1 MPPEVSFYLIAVSAV
16 IILGLAKGGF
26 SGVGA
31 LAVPLF
37 SLVTTPVRA
46 AAIILPILIVQDVVG
61 VWAFRHTFS
70 RSVLAL
76 LLPTAAAGVALATVF
91 AARVPVGAVELL
103 VGLISVVFGASRLA
117 KAWQHRATGVP
128 HGPIPGKLY
137 GAVCGVA
144 AGFTSMVAHAGG
156 PPFQLYAMRQ
166 RLDRDH
172 FIGTSAIFFAI
183 VNWMKVPAYWALG
196 QFTRESLS
204 TAAVLLPLAIAS
216 TWAGVWLVRRVPGR
230 NFYKIIYGLLI
241 VVGGKLAWD
250 GASAL
255 LVG

>member
-91 AARVPVGAVELL
+91 AAHVPVGAVELL

-117 KAWQHRATGVP
+117 KA
-128 HGPIPGKLY
+128 
-137 GAVCGVA
+137 
-144 AGFTSMVAHAGG
+144 
-156 PPFQLYAMRQ
+156 
-166 RLDRDH
+166 
-172 FIGTSAIFFAI
+172 
-183 VNWMKVPAYWALG
+183 
-196 QFTRESLS
+196 
-204 TAAVLLPLAIAS
+204 
-216 TWAGVWLVRRVPGR
+216 
-230 NFYKIIYGLLI
+230 
-241 VVGGKLAWD
+241 
-250 GASAL
+250 
-255 LVG
+255 

>member
-172 FIGTSAIFFAI
+172 FIGTSAIFFAAI
-183 VNWMKVPAYWALG
+183 NWVKVPAYVALG
-196 QFTRESLS
+196 QFDRANLTV
-204 TAAVLLPLAIAS
+204 AAWLLPVAIGS
-216 TWAGVWLVRRVPGR
+216 TLAGVWLVRRVPSER
-230 NFYKIIYGLLI
+230 FINIIY
-241 VVGGKLAWD
+241 
-250 GASAL
+250 AL
-255 LVG
+255 MVLVGAKLIFDGLAGL

>member
-1 MPPEVSFYLIAVSAV
+1 MSSEFTFYAVAVSAV

-70 RSVLAL
+70 RPVLAL
-76 LLPTAAAGVALATVF
+76 LLPTAAFGVLLGWGLA
-91 AARVPVGAVELL
+91 AYVPVAAVELI
-103 VGLISVVFGASRLA
+103 VGLISVLFGGSRLA

-137 GAVCGVA
+137 GAVCGIA

-156 PPFQLYAMRQ
+156 PPFQLYAMRA

-172 FIGTSAIFFAI
+172 FIGTSAIFFAAI
-183 VNWMKVPAYWALG
+183 NWVKVPAYFALG
-196 QFTRESLS
+196 QFDRANLTV
-204 TAAVLLPLAIAS
+204 AAWLLPIAIGS
-216 TWAGVWLVRRVPGR
+216 TLAGVWLVRRVSGER
-230 NFYKIIYGLLI
+230 FINI
-241 VVGGKLAWD
+241 VY
-250 GASAL
+250 AL
-255 LVG
+255 MVLVGAKLIFDGLAGL

>member
-1 MPPEVSFYLIAVSAV
+1 MSSEITFYAVAVIAV

-26 SGVGA
+26 TGVGA

-76 LLPTAAAGVALATVF
+76 LLPTAAVGVGLATVF
-91 AARVPVGAVELL
+91 AAHVPIGAVELS
-103 VGLISVVFGASRLA
+103 VGLISVAFGGWRLA
-117 KAWQHRATGVP
+117 QAWRHRATGVP
-128 HGPIPGKLY
+128 HGPIPGRLY
-137 GAVCGVA
+137 GALCGVV

-156 PPFQLYAMRQ
+156 PPFQLYALRQ

-172 FIGTSAIFFAI
+172 FIGTSAIFFAAT
-183 VNWMKVPAYWALG
+183 NWIKVPAYVALG
-196 QFTRESLS
+196 QFDRANLTV
-204 TAAVLLPLAIAS
+204 AAWLLPVAIGS
-216 TWAGVWLVRRVPGR
+216 TMAGVWLVRRVSGER
-230 NFYKIIYGLLI
+230 FIHIIY
-241 VVGGKLAWD
+241 
-250 GASAL
+250 AL
-255 LVG
+255 MVLVGAKLIFDGWHGL

>member
-172 FIGTSAIFFAI
+172 FIGTSAIFFAAI
-183 VNWMKVPAYWALG
+183 NWVKVPAYFALG
-196 QFTRESLS
+196 QFDRANLTV
-204 TAAVLLPLAIAS
+204 AAWLLPVAIGS
-216 TWAGVWLVRRVPGR
+216 TLAGVWLVRRVPSER
-230 NFYKIIYGLLI
+230 FINIIY
-241 VVGGKLAWD
+241 
-250 GASAL
+250 AL
-255 LVG
+255 MVLVGAKLIFDGLAGL

>member
-1 MPPEVSFYLIAVSAV
+1 MPSEVSFYLIAVSAV
-16 IILGLAKGGF
+16 VILGLAKGGF

-61 VWAFRHTFS
+61 VWAFRRTFS
-70 RSVLAL
+70 RPVLAL
-76 LLPTAAAGVALATVF
+76 LLPTAAFGVLLGWALA
-91 AARVPVGAVELL
+91 AYVPVAAVELI
-103 VGLISVVFGASRLA
+103 VGLISVMFGGSRLA

-156 PPFQLYAMRQ
+156 PPFQVYAMRQ

-172 FIGTSAIFFAI
+172 FIGTSAIFFAAI
-183 VNWMKVPAYWALG
+183 NWVKVPAYVALG
-196 QFTRESLS
+196 QFDRANLTV
-204 TAAVLLPLAIAS
+204 AAWLLPIAIGA
-216 TWAGVWLVRRVPGR
+216 TLAGVWLVRRVSGER
-230 NFYKIIYGLLI
+230 FINIIY
-241 VVGGKLAWD
+241 
-250 GASAL
+250 AL
-255 LVG
+255 MVLVGAKLIFDGLDGL